1 MKRLL
6 LLIPGVSL
14 LLSQVAWAEMYRW
27 VDENGVVTYKDTP
40 PPQKK
45 KRSKV
50 KVYRDEDF
58 APAPPPSASRDSAPR
73 AQTRKQARSS
83 EKRRFSGTI
92 EMFVTDWCPVCK
104 RAESYLRSRNYP
116 YVKYDIDKD
125 EDARRRF
132 QEMGGRGV
140 PLILVGSQR
149 LSGFSPQY
157 LEQLMG
163 NE

>member
-6 LLIPGVSL
+6 LLIPAVSL
-14 LLSQVAWAEMYRW
+14 LLSPAAWSEMYRW
-27 VDENGVVTYKDTP
+27 VDESGVVTYKDTP

-58 APAPPPSASRDSAPR
+58 APAPPPSAGGNAAPR
-73 AQTRKQARSS
+73 AQKMSQPRSA
-83 EKRRFSGTI
+83 EKRRFSGSI
-92 EMFVTDWCPVCK
+92 EMYVTDWCPVCK
-104 RAESYLRSRNYP
+104 RAESYLRSKNYP

-125 EDARRRF
+125 ESAKRRF
-132 QEMGGRGV
+132 QDLGGRGV
-140 PLILVGSQR
+140 PLILVGSQKM
-149 LSGFSPQY
+149 SGFSAQY